1 MNRKSIFK
9 LFGIIALVAL
19 IGFSMMACA
28 SLNTSTP
35 STPRGPQTTVTV
47 TGIPSEYNG
56 MFAFITVDI
65 PNRHDG
71 WNMATISGGSA
82 TFPLLDWRDDKPYS
96 VSGDYMV
103 IIFIFTDRSNFRN
116 SSVYDG
122 YIMSKRIQ
130 ENTTIV
136 WSEFIIAP

>member
-19 IGFSMMACA
+19 VGFSMTACD
-28 SLNTSTP
+28 SSNES
-35 STPRGPQTTVTV
+35 GPQTTVTV

-56 MFAFITVDI
+56 MLAFITVDI
-65 PNRHDG
+65 PNGHDG

-103 IIFIFTDRSNFRN
+103 IIFIFTDLNNFAN
-116 SSVYDG
+116 SVYDG
-122 YIMSKRIQ
+122 FIMSKRIQ
-130 ENTTIV
+130 ENTIIE
-136 WSEFIIAP
+136 WSEFISL